1 MAYQVRRAC
10 SEHSIVLRGL
20 RFHLYRWQGAGP
32 LLILL
37 HGWGDSGATYQFLV
51 DHLHPDRN
59 CLALDMRGFGRSEW
73 PQEGYWFPNY
83 LADLE
88 ALLEHIASSD
98 PVDVLGHSMGGNVA
112 MLYAGIRP
120 ERVRRLI
127 NLEGFGLP
135 RTHPKQAPRRYRE
148 WLDEVRAGPQ
158 TYAEHDSIARF
169 EERLRQRNPRT
180 SAERI
185 AFIARA
191 WSRETSSGGVVPRAD
206 PRHKWVNA
214 VLYRREEAES
224 CWRNITAPVLLLQ
237 GDQSEVVQRTDAA
250 PEFAEFLAT
259 LRDAHVE
266 IIAGA
271 GHMLHHEQPEKV
283 AQHIEQFLA
292 R

>member
-1 MAYQVRRAC
+1 MVHQISRAC
-10 SEHSIVLRGL
+10 SAHSIVLRGL

-32 LLILL
+32 PLILL

-51 DHLHPDRN
+51 DHLRPDRN

-88 ALLEHIASSD
+88 ALLEQISPD
-98 PVDVLGHSMGGNVA
+98 EPVDLVGHSMGGNVA

-120 ERVRRLI
+120 ERVRRVV

-135 RTHPKQAPRRYRE
+135 RSDPKQAPRRYRE

-158 TYAEHDSIARF
+158 TYAEHESFARF
-169 EERLRQRNPRT
+169 EELLRKRNPLT
-180 SAERI
+180 PPERI

-191 WSRETSSGGVVPRAD
+191 WARETSSGRVVPRAD

-214 VLYRREEAES
+214 ILYRREEAES
-224 CWRNITAPVLLLQ
+224 CWRNISAPVLLIR
-237 GDQSEVVQRTDAA
+237 GDRSEAA
-250 PEFAEFLAT
+250 RMGAAQEFAEFVAT
-259 LRDAHVE
+259 LRDVHVE
-266 IIAGA
+266 TIAGA
-271 GHMLHHEQPEKV
+271 GHMLHHEQPDKV

>member
-1 MAYQVRRAC
+1 MSYQPRRAC
-10 SEHSIVLRGL
+10 VQHNIVLRGL
-20 RFHLYRWQGAGP
+20 RFHLYEWQGLGP
-32 LLILL
+32 PLILL
-37 HGWGDSGATYQFLV
+37 HGWGDSGETYQFLV
-51 DHLHPDRN
+51 DELRSERR
-59 CLALDMRGFGRSEW
+59 CLALDMRGFGRSDW

-83 LADLE
+83 LADLD
-88 ALLEHIASSD
+88 ALLEHIAPNE
-98 PVDVLGHSMGGNVA
+98 PVDLVGHSMGGNVA

-135 RTHPKQAPRRYRE
+135 RTDPKQAPRRYRE

-158 TYAEHDSIARF
+158 AYAEHGSFARF
-169 EERLRQRNPRT
+169 EELLRKRNPLT
-180 SAERI
+180 SPERI
-185 AFIARA
+185 AFIASA
-191 WSRETSSGGVVPRAD
+191 WARETSSGRVVPRAD

-224 CWRNITAPVLLLQ
+224 CWRNITAPVLLIG
-237 GDQSEVVQRTDAA
+237 GDQSEVAQRSGA
-250 PEFAEFLAT
+250 PQEFAEFVAM
-259 LRDAHVE
+259 LRDVQVE
-266 IIAGA
+266 TVAGA